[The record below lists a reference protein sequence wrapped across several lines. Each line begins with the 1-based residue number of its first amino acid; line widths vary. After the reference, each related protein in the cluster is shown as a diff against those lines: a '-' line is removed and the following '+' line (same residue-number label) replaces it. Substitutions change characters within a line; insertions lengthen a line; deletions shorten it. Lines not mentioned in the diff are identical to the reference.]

1 MSFSFEIT
9 ARGKAALDGMKG
21 LTDDLKGPLVKAQVR
36 GLNRVAKA
44 AKTLAVREIAK
55 NMGIKSKR
63 INQDMKVLPALA
75 RKLEAKVRVKGIR
88 IPLIEF
94 KAREN
99 ARGVT
104 AMSRGKR
111 KLFPDAFISRMKSG
125 HIGVFKR
132 FNQRRLPIAELRG
145 ASIPVVFG
153 RKTIQSALSKLV
165 FERLDREIKTAFDF
179 FTRRR
184 LGV

>member
-9 ARGKAALDGMKG
+9 AGGKKALASLQG
-21 LTDDLKGPLVKAQVR
+21 LTEDLQGPLIRAQVR

-44 AKTLAVREIAK
+44 AKTLAVREVAK
-55 NMGIKSKR
+55 NMGIRSKR
-63 INQDMKVLPALA
+63 VNEDMKVIPA
-75 RKLEAKVRVKGIR
+75 RPQKLEAKVRVKGNR

-99 ARGVT
+99 TRGVT
-104 AMSRGKR
+104 AMSKGK
-111 KLFPDAFISRMKSG
+111 KKFFPGAFISRMKSG
-125 HIGVFKR
+125 HVGVFKR
-132 FNQRRLPIAELRG
+132 FNLMRLPIVELRG
-145 ASIPVVFG
+145 PSIPLVFG
-153 RKTIQSALSKLV
+153 RKTIQSALSKIV

-179 FTRRR
+179 FTQRR